1 MKNVVKCCKDF
12 NTLETH
18 RTTLSQD
25 ISSNFIQKLL
35 NTMCRLFQ
43 MILFPNNCAKSLSMK
58 IFVLKKRFM
67 DSHFAHYFGDMTSTK
82 ISSCKKAFFT
92 WNEKYFFRM
101 FIKPFWWRSPMYIKM
116 YCRLREGPAFK
127 NNTLENYAAEKTKKN
142 IPSHFLQSTQYY
154 TCIK

>member
-1 MKNVVKCCKDF
+1 MNILQIPNQVEMKNVVKCCKDF

-101 FIKPFWWRSPMYIKM
+101 FIKPFWWRSPTSKCTAASGKALPLKI
-116 YCRLREGPAFK
+116 
-127 NNTLENYAAEKTKKN
+127 TL
-142 IPSHFLQSTQYY
+142 
-154 TCIK
+154 